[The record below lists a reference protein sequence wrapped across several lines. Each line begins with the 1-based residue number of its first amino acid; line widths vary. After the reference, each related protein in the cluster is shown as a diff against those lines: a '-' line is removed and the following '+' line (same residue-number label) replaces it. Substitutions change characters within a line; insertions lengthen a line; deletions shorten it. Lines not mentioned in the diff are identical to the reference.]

1 MKNLANRIKS
11 TISQLTADPKSSDDE
26 ISAQNVQ
33 REPSETPQNVSV
45 AKPEEKPA
53 AVPIPPAAEKLLQAV
68 PATAKGLAE
77 ESARQKGMM
86 AGDEFVA
93 MLEQRQRGI
102 HPFILT
108 ATVPGW
114 GDAVQVYVKD
124 AKSWLPVNPPF
135 NRLKA
140 RYTGMANVEGVLIF
154 ESADICK
161 ASRLRR
167 TAR

>member
-11 TISQLTADPKSSDDE
+11 TISQVTADPKSSDSE
-26 ISAQNVQ
+26 ISVQNVQ
-33 REPSETPQNVSV
+33 REPAETPQNVSV
-45 AKPEEKPA
+45 AKPEETPSAVPLPA
-53 AVPIPPAAEKLLQAV
+53 AKENAAQTV

-77 ESARQKGMM
+77 ASARQKGIM

-93 MLEQRQRGI
+93 LLEQRQRGI

-114 GDAVQVYVKD
+114 NDTVQVYVKD
-124 AKSWLPVNPPF
+124 AKSWIPVNPPF

-140 RYTGMANVEGVLIF
+140 KYTGMANVEGVLIF
-154 ESADICK
+154 ESADVCK
-161 ASRLRR
+161 ANRLRR
-167 TAR
+167 TVR